1 MRRMPLT
8 LNKIDPLS
16 LTITDPPELQLL
28 TT

>member
-1 MRRMPLT
+1 LT

-16 LTITDPPELQLL
+16 LTKTDPPKLQLL